1 MPTKIVRLTH
11 RPDEEAVAAALED
24 LLSNVDMQITLD
36 WMYAFAQVHP
46 PASAQAFMRLAFAIP
61 FG

>member
-24 LLSNVDMQITLD
+24 LLSDVDTQITLD
-36 WMYAFAQVHP
+36 WMYAFAQV
-46 PASAQAFMRLAFAIP
+46 
-61 FG
+61 